1 MKQPSITT
9 RTGNVLDSEHI
20 GKLLVKLSIPAF
32 LGMFVQTMYNVINT
46 IFVGHYVGPLGIAG
60 LSIVFPLQMLGMGMG
75 MMVGVG
81 GMSLISRYIG
91 SKEIPSA
98 EKALGNGLTIS
109 IGISIL
115 VMLIILPFIDFWL
128 RLIGSS
134 DAVLPYAKDYLT
146 IIMYSLVFQVIG
158 TSLLNYSRAEGNA
171 RVAMVAMILGAVANI
186 IFDAVFII
194 WLGMGVK
201 GAAWATFIS
210 QAVSVVYFFFFYFNG
225 NSYLK
230 IRAKNLR
237 LDFAILKPMFAI
249 GAGAFMQTVASSIS
263 ALILMRAVV
272 EHGGD
277 YALSA
282 FGILQRVFMFGMMPG
297 MVLAQGAQ
305 PILGFNY
312 GAKRFHLAL
321 KVTNLALLVSTSLS
335 IAGFLTVYFIP
346 GPIAS
351 IFTIDQELIRVS
363 IDAARILFFGMPLI
377 GVINV
382 GTMMFQAI
390 GRAVPAFI
398 AAVVRQ
404 VFLIGSV
411 LLLPRLWGLDGVWST
426 FPISDFLTFLLIM
439 ILVAPIISQFRKAA
453 NNARKDEDQDGIT
466 GRMRESEKPV
476 ALE

>member
-1 MKQPSITT
+1 MKQPVLKTG
-9 RTGNVLDSEHI
+9 TGNVLDSEHI
-20 GKLLVKLSIPAF
+20 GRLLLKLSIPAF

-46 IFVGHYVGPLGIAG
+46 IFVGHSVGPLGIAG
-60 LSIVFPLQMLGMGMG
+60 LSIVFPLQMLGMGFG

-115 VMLIILPFIDFWL
+115 VMLLILPFTDFWL
-128 RLIGSS
+128 RLIGAS
-134 DAVLPYAKDYLT
+134 DAVLPYARDYLT
-146 IIMYSLVFQVIG
+146 IIMYSLIFQVVGI
-158 TSLLNYSRAEGNA
+158 SMLNYSRAEGNA
-171 RVAMVAMILGAVANI
+171 RVAMVAMILGAVTNI
-186 IFDAVFII
+186 IFDVIFII
-194 WLGMGVK
+194 WLGLGVK

-230 IRAKNLR
+230 IRAKNLM
-237 LDFAILKPMFAI
+237 LDMAILKPMFAI
-249 GAGAFMQTVASSIS
+249 GIGAFMQTVASSIS

-272 EHGGD
+272 EYGGD

-282 FGILQRVFMFGMMPG
+282 FGVLQRVFMFGMMPG

-321 KVTNLALLVSTSLS
+321 KVTNMALLISTTLS

-346 GPIAS
+346 GQIIS
-351 IFTIDQELIRVS
+351 IFTTDPELIRVGKE
-363 IDAARILFFGMPLI
+363 AAGILFFGMPLI

-382 GTMMFQAI
+382 GTMIFQAI

-398 AAVVRQ
+398 SAVVRQ
-404 VFLIGSV
+404 IFLVGSV
-411 LLLPRLWGLDGVWST
+411 ILLPPLIGLDGVWTS
-426 FPISDFLTFLLIM
+426 FPCSDFLTFLMII
-439 ILVAPIISQFRKAA
+439 ILVAPIIRQFRKAA
-453 NNARKDEDQDGIT
+453 GGPSRDQDKPGLPSRI
-466 GRMRESEKPV
+466 RESEEPV
-476 ALE
+476 PLE